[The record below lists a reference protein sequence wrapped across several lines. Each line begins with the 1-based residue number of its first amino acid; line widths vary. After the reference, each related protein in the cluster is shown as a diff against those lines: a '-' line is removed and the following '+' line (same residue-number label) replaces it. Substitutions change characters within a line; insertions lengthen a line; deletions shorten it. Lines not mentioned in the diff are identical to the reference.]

1 MKDKNLINRDNIYLL
16 LILYISL
23 LIGFYFGENLN
34 FGAKPDWYN
43 GNFPVIRDF
52 SENFNKTFYNYDLYN
67 HRHSPVYLIF
77 LSFFSKIGFNFI

>member
-34 FGAKPDWYN
+34 LGLN
-43 GNFPVIRDF
+43 QIGIM
-52 SENFNKTFYNYDLYN
+52 ETFL
-67 HRHSPVYLIF
+67 
-77 LSFFSKIGFNFI
+77 